1 MIVAQFGKKKNIVT
15 QYWDADWYR
24 KHDIVAVLQEYQK
37 SHPNSRKVE
46 NLISTIKKDPE
57 FAFGKS
63 TAKVDTTAL
72 NQQAD
77 SASALRNTSNEL
89 FREGRKRH

>member
-1 MIVAQFGKKKNIVT
+1 MIEAQFGKKKNIVT

-57 FAFGKS
+57 FA
-63 TAKVDTTAL
+63 AA
-72 NQQAD
+72 QA
-77 SASALRNTSNEL
+77 ASNN
-89 FREGRKRH
+89 

>member
-1 MIVAQFGKKKNIVT
+1 MIQATYHHKGIVT
-15 QYWDADWYR
+15 TAYWDLEFYL
-24 KHDIVAVLQEYQK
+24 KYDIMGILRDYLK
-37 SHPNSRKVE
+37 SHPNNHKVL
-46 NLISTIKKDPE
+46 NLIETIKKDPE

-72 NQQAD
+72 NQQAG